1 MHSGRGRALEIV
13 REGHPVLRQKA
24 RRVERVDQEIRDL
37 ADEMLKTMYEANGVG
52 LAAPQVAVPL
62 RLIVVDAGGGP
73 LTLVN
78 PEIIKRE
85 GESEDVEGCLS
96 IPGLYGIVNRAAK
109 VVVAALDRN
118 GNPVVVSGEDLLAR
132 ALQHEIDH
140 LDGILFVDRASQ
152 VMTAEEYRRMQE
164 EGGAE

>member
-62 RLIVVDAGGGP
+62 RLIVVDAGEGP

-85 GESEDVEGCLS
+85 GEAEDVEGCLS

-118 GNPVVVSGEDLLAR
+118 GNPVVVAGEDLLAR